1 MHNLETWSLTRS
13 LAELS
18 KGSFQKM
25 HLAAPVGLYGS
36 HGKKLVTAG
45 HLEKEFHLTSTA
57 VKQQNYF

>member
-18 KGSFQKM
+18 KGFVPQNISNSTS
-25 HLAAPVGLYGS
+25 HSWA
-36 HGKKLVTAG
+36 HGKKLETAG
-45 HLEKEFHLTSTA
+45 HLEKEFQLTSTA